1 MQYTI
6 NNKKLPKA
14 RELSHLF
21 AQTSWAKSR
30 SLEGVEK
37 LLQKTEVFV
46 VVRDT
51 DTEQLIGFGRAL
63 SDGIYR
69 AMLDDIVI
77 DESYRK
83 RGLGKRIVHELLD
96 QVQDVEQ
103 VFLNT
108 KPELE
113 VFYNEFG
120 FTKTKAFTMS
130 L

>member
-6 NNKKLPKA
+6 NNKKLPEVG
-14 RELSHLF
+14 ELKDLF
-21 AQTSWAKSR
+21 KQTSWAKNR

-69 AMLDDIVI
+69 ALLDDIVI
-77 DESYRK
+77 EASYRK
-83 RGLGKRIVHELLD
+83 RGLGKRIVQELLD

-120 FTKTKAFTMS
+120 FTKTKALTMS

>member
-6 NNKKLPKA
+6 NNKNLPEVG
-14 RELSHLF
+14 ELKGLF
-21 AQTSWAKSR
+21 KQTSWAKNR

-46 VVRDT
+46 VFRDT

-63 SDGIYR
+63 SDGVYR
-69 AMLDDIVI
+69 ALLDDIVI
-77 DESYRK
+77 EASYRK
-83 RGLGKRIVHELLD
+83 RGLGKRIVQELLD
-96 QVQDVEQ
+96 QLQDVEQ

-108 KPELE
+108 KHELE
-113 VFYNEFG
+113 DFYNELG
-120 FTKTKAFTMS
+120 FTKTNALTMS